1 MAIIGYIIMVL
12 GIGLILIGG
21 VGAAIAVARTRPKG
35 FASGS
40 TTLSDVLKAIPEI
53 IGAIAKSPPWL
64 AAVIVGCFLCWF
76 GNQARL
82 GGWPFGG

>member
-1 MAIIGYIIMVL
+1 MVIIGYIIMAL
-12 GIGLILIGG
+12 GIGLLLVGA
-21 VGAAIAVARTRPKG
+21 VGAAFAVAETRPKG
-35 FASGS
+35 FSGGS
-40 TTLSDVLKAIPEI
+40 VSISDALKAIPEI

-82 GGWPFGG
+82 GGWPFGA